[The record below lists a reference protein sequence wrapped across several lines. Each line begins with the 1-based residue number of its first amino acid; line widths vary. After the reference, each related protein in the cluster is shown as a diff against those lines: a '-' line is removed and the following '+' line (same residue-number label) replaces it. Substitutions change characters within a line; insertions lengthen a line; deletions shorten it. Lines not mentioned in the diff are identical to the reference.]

1 MTLLDGQRNQ
11 NLTPWS
17 YEGTQSRLEC
27 ETWLRLVFLKGV
39 RGEKR
44 QVSITW
50 PRACPVGCYT
60 EGLCETRFP
69 VSMFLYSPF
78 HMDFGLGLGTATN
91 GMKAQCWGEGAGIG
105 QGTLYVGNS
114 TESMCSGCS
123 PVGSP
128 DSNVCIHVSSPACW
142 ETTDVWRNSKK
153 WG

>member
-27 ETWLRLVFLKGV
+27 ETWLRLVFLKGG

-44 QVSITW
+44 QVSITR

-60 EGLCETRFP
+60 EGLRGTRFP
-69 VSMFLYSPF
+69 VSVFLYSPF

-91 GMKAQCWGEGAGIG
+91 GMKAECGGAGAGIG

-114 TESMCSGCS
+114 TESMCSGWS
-123 PVGSP
+123 PGGSP
-128 DSNVCIHVSSPACW
+128 DSHVCIH
-142 ETTDVWRNSKK
+142 
-153 WG
+153 